1 MGVYL
6 KGGNM
11 TELNE
16 KRQIVLEGAHNVR
29 DIGGYKTE
37 NGKVT
42 KWKKFIRADGL
53 ESLSRSDI
61 DKLLDYGLSIDIDL
75 RSDMEYE
82 SWVDVLQH
90 CSEVEYYQVQLLK
103 DLKMSSGSLGGI
115 YVNTADSCQKDFYK
129 VLKIMA
135 DNPEKTILFHCSA
148 GKDRTG
154 MTAALLLM
162 LAGAAKE
169 DIITDYTVTT
179 ENLYSVLDRFASEN
193 DESLKDY
200 LGSEGEYIEKFIN
213 HIEKKYHGAEAY
225 MKKIGLKESEIKTL
239 KESFLE
245 DI

>member
-1 MGVYL
+1 
-6 KGGNM
+6 M
-11 TELNE
+11 TELNK

-29 DIGGYKTE
+29 DIGGYKAE
-37 NGKVT
+37 NGKIT

-82 SWVDVLQH
+82 SWIDVLQD
-90 CSEVEYYQVQLLK
+90 CSEVDYYQVQLLK
-103 DLKMSSGSLGGI
+103 DLKITFGSLGGI
-115 YVNTADSCQKDFYK
+115 YVNTADSCKKRFYE
-129 VLKIMA
+129 VFKIMA
-135 DNPEKTILFHCSA
+135 DNPEKTILFHCAA

-162 LAGAAKE
+162 LAGVSKE

-179 ENLYSVLDRFASEN
+179 ENLYSVLERFSYEN
-193 DESLKDY
+193 EESLKDY
-200 LGSEGEYIEKFIN
+200 LGSEGKYIEKFIN

-225 MKKIGLKESEIKTL
+225 MKKIGLKENEVKTL

-245 DI
+245 NAV